1 MRNYQQRDYI
11 TDEPKRYNWQKPLL
25 TIVALLIAILLIVTS
40 CNVYKPLAKHNP
52 KSAADSTRLLTA
64 AMKLL
69 PPVQPP
75 VTITHIDTL
84 HDSTT
89 IFKDR
94 LKTIVVQNPDT
105 CTDYFSQGESF
116 GFNEG
121 YDKGRSDCPPS
132 TKEVDTVEV
141 IPDYIRLQ
149 TQNLTTQI
157 SDLQKNNLI
166 LTTKNEV
173 LTKDKNRFMWL
184 FIALCVGGLTAI
196 TLWLK
201 KKITSLPIPK
211 L

>member
-1 MRNYQQRDYI
+1 MMIRQPYRNRPD
-11 TDEPKRYNWQKPLL
+11 W
-25 TIVALLIAILLIVTS
+25 LLIAMLVVAVWLLFS
-40 CNVYKPLAKHNP
+40 CNPFKHISNPTNAK
-52 KSAADSTRLLTA
+52 DSTRLLTA

-69 PPVQPP
+69 PPVQPT

-84 HDSTT
+84 HDSVQ
-89 IFKDR
+89 IYRDK
-94 LKTIVVQNPDT
+94 LKTITINTPDT
-105 CTDYFSQGESF
+105 CTDYFSQGEAF

-157 SDLQKNNLI
+157 NDLQKSNLI
-166 LTTKNEV
+166 LTTKNEA

-201 KKITSLPIPK
+201 KKITTIPIPK
-211 L
+211 I